1 MEDENEYLKLPVEE
15 RCVHKLWKARVSGYE
30 EALKLF
36 NQFDGDDSNW
46 KKVMF
51 RIEFEK
57 CIFYS
62 RPLALKS
69 KYGIVIWQKWILS
82 SLILSVLG
90 AASSRRVGEC
100 FDFLHFFVHL
110 LEDAAR

>member
-46 KKVMF
+46 KKV
-51 RIEFEK
+51 
-57 CIFYS
+57 IFWVQLKNAFFYLHQ
-62 RPLALKS
+62 LALNMTS
-69 KYGIVIWQKWILS
+69 
-82 SLILSVLG
+82 
-90 AASSRRVGEC
+90 
-100 FDFLHFFVHL
+100 
-110 LEDAAR
+110 

>member
-46 KKVMF
+46 KKV
-51 RIEFEK
+51 
-57 CIFYS
+57 IFS
-62 RPLALKS
+62 A
-69 KYGIVIWQKWILS
+69 
-82 SLILSVLG
+82 
-90 AASSRRVGEC
+90 
-100 FDFLHFFVHL
+100 
-110 LEDAAR
+110 

>member
-51 RIEFEK
+51 WLQLKNEF
-57 CIFYS
+57 FYS
-62 RPLALKS
+62 CQLSLNTVSWFDKNEF
-69 KYGIVIWQKWILS
+69 LS

-90 AASSRRVGEC
+90 AA
-100 FDFLHFFVHL
+100 L
-110 LEDAAR
+110 